1 MLKHPSPTEDQGAN
15 QQGAL
20 LFRGL
25 GPLEHDR
32 FEGTAL
38 IPLHRLMEAVD
49 IAKASKVW
57 ESLNIGIEGKPFQL
71 LGTGQVDTKGDV
83 LHRPFFPL
91 AGEVGT

>member
-1 MLKHPSPTEDQGAN
+1 LLKHPSPTEDQGSN
-15 QQGAL
+15 QLGAL

-49 IAKASKVW
+49 IAEAA
-57 ESLNIGIEGKPFQL
+57 E
-71 LGTGQVDTKGDV
+71 
-83 LHRPFFPL
+83 L
-91 AGEVGT
+91 AAM